1 VENKWEK
8 GKEDM
13 GKEKAK
19 KWREKIGKRKGF
31 KEKQGLG
38 SQEDTD
44 EDREK
49 KKISD
54 GVKRREEII
63 RGEEEKR

>member
-1 VENKWEK
+1 
-8 GKEDM
+8 
-13 GKEKAK
+13 
-19 KWREKIGKRKGF
+19 
-31 KEKQGLG
+31 LG

>member
-1 VENKWEK
+1 
-8 GKEDM
+8 M
-13 GKEKAK
+13 
-19 KWREKIGKRKGF
+19 
-31 KEKQGLG
+31 G

-63 RGEEEKR
+63 RGEEEKRWGEKKIRGGSGEEKGWGERR